1 MLFRSANLVYTTISE
16 ALGLSV
22 AEIQA
27 QETAGQSLAQII
39 TANGGDVNAI
49 HDSLVTALADLPQ
62 ANNQDLDTF
71 VTNWLQGSGPSGAPP
86 AAAPT
91 P

>member
-1 MLFRSANLVYTTISE
+1 MLGVALRDLV
-16 ALGLSV
+16 LV
-22 AEIQA
+22 ADIQA
-27 QETAGQSLAQII
+27 QLTAGQTLAEII

-86 AAAPT
+86 AAAPA